1 MAMLT
6 EHDVVNMR
14 FKEPLRIEDGYD
26 QDEVDDFLDLVA
38 ETIAQL
44 TKDKADLE
52 AQFQTANT
60 RVKELENATQATSG
74 ESQTPAP
81 QQEAAE
87 VNAEA
92 ANATSMLALAQ
103 KLHDEY
109 VSNGKAESERM
120 ISEAEAER
128 TRIVNETNAERDRI
142 MKETEDNKN
151 AVLTKLDEDRTVLER
166 KISELRDFER
176 DYRGRLKSY
185 LESLLQNVNNSDNQ
199 G

>member
-14 FKEPLRIEDGYD
+14 FKEPQRVEDGYD

-44 TKDKADLE
+44 TKTKEDLTNQLKASQ
-52 AQFQTANT
+52 A
-60 RVKELENATQATSG
+60 RVVELENANAAA
-74 ESQTPAP
+74 PAP
-81 QQEAAE
+81 AAFAGTQ
-87 VNAEA
+87 NDAEA
-92 ANATSMLALAQ
+92 ANATGVLALAQ

-109 VSNGKAESERM
+109 VNNGKAESERLV
-120 ISEAEAER
+120 AEANAES
-128 TRIVNETNAERDRI
+128 TRIKNETAAERDRI
-142 MKETEDNKN
+142 VRETEDNKN
-151 AVLTKLDEDRTVLER
+151 AILAKLDEERTVLER

-185 LESLLQNVNNSDNQ
+185 LESLLSNVNNSENQ

>member
-14 FKEPLRIEDGYD
+14 FKEPLRVEDGYD

-52 AQFQTANT
+52 AQLQTAQT
-60 RVKELENATQATSG
+60 RAKELENAAAQAPV
-74 ESQTPAP
+74 PAQP
-81 QQEAAE
+81 QQEAAAD
-87 VNAEA
+87 VNTEA

-120 ISEAEAER
+120 ISEAESER

-142 MKETEDNKN
+142 LKETEDNKN

-185 LESLLQNVNNSDNQ
+185 LESLLQNVNNSDAQ
-199 G
+199 A

>member
-1 MAMLT
+1 M
-6 EHDVVNMR
+6 
-14 FKEPLRIEDGYD
+14 P
-26 QDEVDDFLDLVA
+26 
-38 ETIAQL
+38 AQ
-44 TKDKADLE
+44 
-52 AQFQTANT
+52 
-60 RVKELENATQATSG
+60 
-74 ESQTPAP
+74 P
-81 QQEAAE
+81 QQEAAAD
-87 VNAEA
+87 VNTEA

-120 ISEAEAER
+120 ISEAESER

-142 MKETEDNKN
+142 LKETEDNKN

-185 LESLLQNVNNSDNQ
+185 LESLLQNVNNSDAQ
-199 G
+199 A

>member
-14 FKEPLRIEDGYD
+14 FKEPQRVEDGYD

-38 ETIAQL
+38 ETIAHL
-44 TKDKADLE
+44 TKEKADLE
-52 AQFQTANT
+52 AQLQTAQT
-60 RVKELENATQATSG
+60 RLKEMENAA
-74 ESQTPAP
+74 PA
-81 QQEAAE
+81 AAAPAQPAAGAP
-87 VNAEA
+87 VAAEA
-92 ANATSMLALAQ
+92 ANATGVLALAQ

-120 ISEAEAER
+120 ISEAESER
-128 TRIVNETNAERDRI
+128 TRIMNETNAERDRI

-151 AVLTKLDEDRTVLER
+151 AVLTKLDEDRSALER

-185 LESLLQNVNNSDNQ
+185 LESLLQNVGNSDNQ
-199 G
+199 A

>member
-1 MAMLT
+1 MAHLT

-14 FKEPLRIEDGYD
+14 FKEPQRVENGYD

-44 TKDKADLE
+44 TKGKSDLE
-52 AQFQTANT
+52 AELQAAKA
-60 RVKELENATQATSG
+60 RVTELENTAGAAQA
-74 ESQTPAP
+74 QPVPADDS
-81 QQEAAE
+81 AD
-87 VNAEA
+87 A
-92 ANATSMLALAQ
+92 ANATGVLALAQ

-128 TRIVNETNAERDRI
+128 TRIVNEMNAERDRI
-142 MKETEDNKN
+142 ARETDDHKN
-151 AVLTKLDEDRTVLER
+151 AVLAKLDEDRTAMER
-166 KISELRDFER
+166 KISDLRDFER
-176 DYRGRLKSY
+176 DYRGRLKGY
-185 LESLLQNVNNSDNQ
+185 LESLLHNVDTSDQQ